1 MSTDTTSTS
10 LPRSTRWTRAAAAV
24 AASLALGA
32 GLALTAPG
40 ADAQAAGCTI
50 HLSSY
55 PTIKTGAKGQAATA
69 AECLLHSAGEG
80 VSRNGHLSSADVQNV
95 KRFQGRVGLDRSGT
109 IGRGTWTAL
118 LAHGGSRTLR
128 SGSEGGDVK
137 RLQSALT
144 ASGRPTKATGRYYSP
159 TSSQVKSL
167 QKAMGVRQTG
177 RTDSAVWKALQAG
190 RHTIA
195 PPKKPAAATTTKADK
210 AVAFAK
216 QQLGDRYVYGGT
228 GPSSWD
234 CSGLT
239 QGAWK
244 AAGVSIPRTSQSQY
258 SGVSRKVSKGDL
270 RPGDVVFFYSGRSH
284 TGLYVGDGYI
294 IHASRPGQP
303 VAKVKMSTMP
313 FNGAVRPA

>member
-1 MSTDTTSTS
+1 MHTRSSTTSLTRTS
-10 LPRSTRWTRAAAAV
+10 RWARATATL

-40 ADAQAAGCTI
+40 TDAEAAGCAI

-55 PTIKTGAKGQAATA
+55 PTLKTGATGQAATA
-69 AECLLHSAGEG
+69 AECLLHSAGHD
-80 VSRNGHLSSADVQNV
+80 VTRNGHLSSADAQALKN
-95 KRFQGRVGLDRSGT
+95 FQGKVGLDRSGI

-118 LAHGGSRTLR
+118 LSAGGSRTLV
-128 SGSEGGDVK
+128 SGSEGWDVR

-144 ASGRPTKATGRYYSP
+144 AGGRPTPATGRYYSI
-159 TSSQVKSL
+159 TSTQVKSL
-167 QKAMGVRQTG
+167 QKAMGVRQSG
-177 RTDSAVWKALQAG
+177 RTDAAVWKALQAG
-190 RHTIA
+190 RHAIA
-195 PPKKPAAATTTKADK
+195 PKPAAAPTTTRAQK
-210 AVAFAK
+210 AVSFAQ
-216 QQLGDRYVYGGT
+216 QQLGDRYAYGAT

-239 QGAWK
+239 QGSWK
-244 AAGVSIPRTSQSQY
+244 AAGVSIPRTTQSQY
-258 SGVSRKVSKGDL
+258 SGISRKVSQGDL
-270 RPGDVVFFYSGRSH
+270 QPGDVVFFYSGRSH
-284 TGLYVGDGYI
+284 AGLYVGGGYI

>member
-1 MSTDTTSTS
+1 MPRTSR
-10 LPRSTRWTRAAAAV
+10 LARATAAL

-40 ADAQAAGCTI
+40 TDAEAAGCTI

-55 PTIKTGAKGQAATA
+55 PTVKAGSKGRAAKA
-69 AECLLHSAGEG
+69 AECLLHSAGHD
-80 VSRNGHLSSADVQNV
+80 VSRNGSISTADVRAV
-95 KRFQGRVGLDRSGT
+95 KSFQGKVGLDRSGT
-109 IGRGTWTAL
+109 IGRATWTAL
-118 LAHGGSRTLR
+118 LSSGGSRKLS
-128 SGSEGGDVK
+128 SGSEGWDVR

-144 ASGRPTKATGRYYSP
+144 ASGRPVKASGEYWSA
-159 TSSQVKSL
+159 TSDRVKSL
-167 QKAMGVRQTG
+167 QKAMGVRQNG
-177 RTDSAVWKALQAG
+177 RTDAAVWKALQAG

-195 PPKKPAAATTTKADK
+195 PKKPAAPARSTAPSTTKAQK
-210 AVAFAK
+210 AVTFAK
-216 QQLGDRYVYGGT
+216 QQIGDRYAYGGT

-244 AAGVSIPRTSQSQY
+244 AAGVSIPRTSQAQH
-258 SGVSRKVSKGDL
+258 SGGGKKVSKADL

-284 TGLYVGDGYI
+284 TALYVGDGYVV
-294 IHASRPGQP
+294 HASRPGQP
-303 VAKVKMSTMP
+303 VARVKMSTMP

>member
-1 MSTDTTSTS
+1 MTQTTSTT
-10 LPRSTRWTRAAAAV
+10 LPRTSRWARAAAAV

-32 GLALTAPG
+32 GLAVTAPG
-40 ADAQAAGCTI
+40 ADAQAAGCAV
-50 HLSSY
+50 HLGSY
-55 PTIKTGAKGQAATA
+55 PTIKAGATGGAATA
-69 AECLLHSAGEG
+69 AECLLHSAGHG
-80 VSRNGHLSSADVQNV
+80 VSRNGHLSSSDVQAV
-95 KRFQGRVGLDRSGT
+95 KNFQGKVGLDRSGT
-109 IGRGTWTAL
+109 VGRGTWTAL
-118 LAHGGSRTLR
+118 LSSGGSRTLV
-128 SGSEGGDVK
+128 SGSTGEDVR

-144 ASGRPTKATGRYYSP
+144 ASGRPTTANGRYYSP
-159 TSSQVKSL
+159 TSTQVKSL
-167 QKAMGVRQTG
+167 QKAMGVRQSG
-177 RTDSAVWKALQAG
+177 RTDSTVWKALQAG
-190 RHTIA
+190 RYTLA
-195 PPKKPAAATTTKADK
+195 PKATPAAPATSKADK

-239 QGAWK
+239 QGSWK
-244 AAGVSIPRTSQSQY
+244 AAGVSIPRTSQAQY

-270 RPGDVVFFYSGRSH
+270 RPGDIVFFYSGRSH

-303 VAKVKMSTMP
+303 VARVKMSTMP